1 MAALAGISVDNARLL
16 VHDPGGNGLLSLYRK
31 AAMPA
36 ALLPMVRAAVEVVD
50 ETRLDGQAHDLER
63 FRTRVIT
70 RVLTQEDAPADPG
83 DSDYLLEKL
92 GDMLMAA

>member
-1 MAALAGISVDNARLL
+1 
-16 VHDPGGNGLLSLYRK
+16 
-31 AAMPA
+31 
-36 ALLPMVRAAVEVVD
+36 MVQAAVNVVD
-50 ETRLDGQAHDLER
+50 ESKLDGEAHDLER

-70 RVLTQEDAPADPG
+70 RVLTQDTTPTDPV